1 MKTSLC
7 RVLPTLVILAALLP
21 CCPPAAAETHAVQPA
36 GRIAG
41 KWVAEPAS
49 VSAYLTS
56 ILLPVSAQCEWFGGN
71 LIYKFIPGGTSP
83 AGVSLNTME
92 IQLDAGIVQLTK
104 GRTGAPADR
113 ISFRLNLAFAS
124 AYTIH
129 EGEQILEFASPSS
142 DNCSS
147 ASIENLMVN
156 EVEVMRESGSA
167 DMLGLDMPFTATQMR
182 FEFLGDDCLQLT
194 PIFPP
199 APDGVSI
206 VPTPL
211 TFRRQ

>member
-7 RVLPTLVILAALLP
+7 RVLSTLVILATLFP
-21 CCPPAAAETHAVQPA
+21 CCPPAAAETHEVQPA

-71 LIYKFIPGGTSP
+71 LIYKFTPGGTSP

-104 GRTGAPADR
+104 GRSGPGPADR
-113 ISFRLNLAFAS
+113 ISFAMNLAYA
-124 AYTIH
+124 APYTIH
-129 EGEQILEFASPSS
+129 AAGQLLEFGTPSP
-142 DNCSS
+142 DASS

-156 EVEVMRESGSA
+156 EVEVMRESGSV
-167 DMLGLDMPFTATQMR
+167 DMLGLDLPFAAAQMR
-182 FEFLGDDCLQLT
+182 FEFLGDDRLQLT

-206 VPTPL
+206 VATPL